1 MTENNVN
8 HPSHYNKEGRK
19 ECIEEMLD
27 IFGESAVYI
36 WCVLNHYKY
45 NYRKGEKQNNSKKQD
60 IKKGEWYMNYISKL
74 SNNTVPHNVIKY
86 VEEQNNK
93 SVVFKK

>member
-1 MTENNVN
+1 MAENNVN

-45 NYRKGEKQNNSKKQD
+45 NYRKGEKQNNSKEQD
-60 IKKGEWYMNYISKL
+60 IKKGEWYMKYINKL
-74 SNNTVPHNVIKY
+74 NKDNVPYKVVKY
-86 VEEQNNK
+86 AECYK
-93 SVVFKK
+93 IY